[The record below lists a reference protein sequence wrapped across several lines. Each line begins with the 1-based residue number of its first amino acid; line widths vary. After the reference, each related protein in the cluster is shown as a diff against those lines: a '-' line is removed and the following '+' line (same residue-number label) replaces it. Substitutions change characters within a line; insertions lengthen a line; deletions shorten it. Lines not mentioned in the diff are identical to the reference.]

1 MKVAIMGF
9 GTIGSGVYKVLTTNE
24 DVIAKRVGEKLEV
37 SRWNGYKALFQ
48 LECYCLFIGKNEIP
62 EDVLR
67 TL

>member
-37 SRWNGYKALFQ
+37 AY
-48 LECYCLFIGKNEIP
+48 
-62 EDVLR
+62 VLDR
-67 TL
+67 RQFPGEPWE